1 MINGECIR
9 SFRTSGL
16 RLKVLKHLNEIYP
29 HKVRLSEISKSLS
42 IQETTVIGCL
52 RGLKGKEYPKYDEHL
67 SLMGLGLVEKII
79 KGNRAYYRIKD
90 KAKAD
95 EIALMFPVRKMV
107 EVEI

>member
-9 SFRTSGL
+9 SFRNSEL

-29 HKVRLSEISKSLS
+29 HKARLSEISKSLS

-52 RGLKGKEYPKYDEHL
+52 RGLKGKEYPKYDENL
-67 SLMGLGLVEKII
+67 SLVGLGLVEKII
-79 KGNRAYYRIKD
+79 KGNRTYYRIKD

>member
-29 HKVRLSEISKSLS
+29 HKARLSEISKSLS

-52 RGLKGKEYPKYDEHL
+52 RGLKGKEYPKYDENL
-67 SLMGLGLVEKII
+67 SLTGLGLVETVVR
-79 KGNRAYYRIKD
+79 GNKVYYKIKD
-90 KAKAD
+90 KARAD
-95 EIALMFPVRKMV
+95 EIVLMFPVRKMV